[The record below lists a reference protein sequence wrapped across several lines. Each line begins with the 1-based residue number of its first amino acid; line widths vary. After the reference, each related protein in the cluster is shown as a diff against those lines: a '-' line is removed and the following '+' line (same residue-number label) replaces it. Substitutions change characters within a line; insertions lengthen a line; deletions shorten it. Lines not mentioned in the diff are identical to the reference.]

1 VIPSALGGADIAG
14 APTVPAPAAGNADRG
29 LPPIRPFTVAMASV
43 RRDWGTARSYR
54 FPLVLTG
61 VQLFVSLASY
71 FFLGRLVG
79 HGVVRSVGSQL
90 HQGFFAFAIVG
101 STMLSIVATTMLTF
115 ARRLRTDQTTGTLEV
130 MLISP
135 SPAWLVLPASA
146 SYELVFSAVS
156 SFATVAVGAAFFGL
170 RFDVSSESTVVAI
183 LAILGA
189 LVFFCAMGIAFSGFI
204 LVFKRGEGI
213 MSLVTAAFS
222 LLGGV
227 LYPIQLLPT
236 VLRWIADALPFTWVL
251 EVLRAALLDRTS
263 EWLRLGEV
271 WVAGIVLVPIAM
283 WVFHTAL
290 RRARYKGTLAQY

>member
-1 VIPSALGGADIAG
+1 TD
-14 APTVPAPAAGNADRG
+14 APAS

-115 ARRLRTDQTTGTLEV
+115 ARRLRTDQTTGTLEA

-146 SYELVFSAVS
+146 SYELVFSSVT
-156 SFATVAVGAAFFGL
+156 SFGTVAIAAAFFGL
-170 RFDVSSESTVVAI
+170 RFDASTTSAIVAV
-183 LAILGA
+183 LAILGS
-189 LVFFCAMGIAFSGFI
+189 LVLFCAMGIAFSGFV
-204 LVFKRGEGI
+204 LVFKRGEGV

-227 LYPIQLLPT
+227 LYPIQLLPAA
-236 VLRWIADALPFTWVL
+236 LRLVAEVLPFTWVL

-271 WVAGIVLVPIAM
+271 WIAGAVLVPLAI
-283 WVFHTAL
+283 WVFHVSL
-290 RRARYKGTLAQY
+290 RRARHKGTLAQY